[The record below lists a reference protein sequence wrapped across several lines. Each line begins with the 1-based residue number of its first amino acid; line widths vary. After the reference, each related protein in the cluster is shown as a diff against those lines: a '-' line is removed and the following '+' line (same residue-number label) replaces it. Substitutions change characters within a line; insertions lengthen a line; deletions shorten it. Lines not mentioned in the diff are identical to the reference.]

1 MPFSFGDIKMARRLL
16 TRCGVKRLSTS
27 AMALALTLTVAC
39 GALRTIQVPTT
50 PPTPEQL
57 SELWIDPGQMPRDL
71 FWGTGGESH
80 APPRDVTYRMLA
92 RDTGGFSVSY
102 DVEGPDGLEWS
113 AKLGPEAQTE
123 VAVSRILWGLGYH
136 QPPTYYLPS
145 WNVDVGK
152 GEVKRESEARF
163 RPKLPDLKAQEDR
176 WRWADNPFLGARE
189 FRGLLVTLLM
199 FNSTDLKDDNN
210 AVYQL
215 AEPRDGV
222 TRWFVVRDVGAAL
235 GETGRIDPRRNWL
248 EGFEKQAFI
257 TKVTDTTIKF
267 DYDGRHQELLTM
279 ISPADVRWAS
289 QRLEQ
294 VTDQQW
300 RDAFRAANYSD
311 ADTARYL
318 TRIKEKIADGLALR
332 VDRRVTDD

>member
-1 MPFSFGDIKMARRLL
+1 MRPA
-16 TRCGVKRLSTS
+16 
-27 AMALALTLTVAC
+27 
-39 GALRTIQVPTT
+39 T
-50 PPTPEQL
+50 PPT
-57 SELWIDPGQMPRDL
+57 
-71 FWGTGGESH
+71 
-80 APPRDVTYRMLA
+80 ATYRLQFNA
-92 RDTGGFSVSY
+92 GFTFETATRLVEYLSALGISHCYASNYLKAVPGSLHGY

-113 AKLGPEAQTE
+113 AKIGPEAQTE
-123 VAVSRILWGLGYH
+123 VVLSRILWGLGYH

-163 RPKLPDLKAQEDR
+163 RPKLPELKAGKDP
-176 WRWADNPFLGARE
+176 WHWADNPFLGARE
-189 FRGLLVTLLM
+189 FRGLLVALLM

-210 AVYQL
+210 AIYQL

-222 TRWFVVRDVGAAL
+222 GQWFVVRDLGAAL
-235 GETGRIDPRRNWL
+235 GETGKLDPRRNWL

-257 TKVTDTTIKF
+257 TRVTGTAIKF

-279 ISPADVRWAS
+279 ISADDVRWAA
-289 QRLEQ
+289 QRLRR

-300 RDAFRAANYSD
+300 RDAFRAGNYSD
-311 ADTARYL
+311 ADAARYL
-318 TRIKEKIADGLALR
+318 ARIKEKIDDGLALR